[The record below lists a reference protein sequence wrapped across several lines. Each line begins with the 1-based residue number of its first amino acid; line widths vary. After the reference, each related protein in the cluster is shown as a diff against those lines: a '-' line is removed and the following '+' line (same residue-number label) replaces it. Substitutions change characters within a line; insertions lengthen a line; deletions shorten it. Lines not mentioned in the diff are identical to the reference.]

1 MENVAKNLH
10 LFDEY
15 FMKIKAEKQMNEQLN
30 MINMFKSKASI
41 QNDNFANLFSGFPR
55 NNNLENEKRKNTPEC
70 FEYFGELNKSTCRIE
85 LYFNFIRVA
94 RSQ

>member
-41 QNDNFANLFSGFPR
+41 QSDNFANLFSGFPT
-55 NNNLENEKRKNTPEC
+55 NNLESEKRKNLPEC
-70 FEYFGELNKSTCRIE
+70 FEYFGELKKS
-85 LYFNFIRVA
+85 NW
-94 RSQ
+94 

>member
-30 MINMFKSKASI
+30 MINMFKSTASI
-41 QNDNFANLFSGFPR
+41 QSDNFANLFSGFPT
-55 NNNLENEKRKNTPEC
+55 NNTLEAEKNNKFPQC
-70 FEYFGELNKSTCRIE
+70 FEYFGELKKSNLIKS
-85 LYFNFIRVA
+85 YN
-94 RSQ
+94 